1 MDDTSNSGK
10 SPATPPA
17 SPVEW
22 RLGEAPF
29 LAVEVF
35 GRIAPLELEVGFG
48 KGRFLLRQA
57 QARPDTDFVGVER
70 AAKYFRLARTRGEKR
85 GLTNLRL
92 VRGDARVFVED
103 RLPDGSLHRAHVYF
117 PDPWPKKRQHKR
129 RLLDPPFFHAL
140 ARKLRPGGELHL
152 ATDHA
157 DYFREIVL
165 SVETEPRFVAT
176 DPLPED
182 PEGLTNYEVKY
193 RAEGR
198 PIHRARWIVAG

>member
-1 MDDTSNSGK
+1 MDEN
-10 SPATPPA
+10 PRPEVPLAPPPP

-22 RLGEAPF
+22 RLAESPF
-29 LAVEVF
+29 LPVEVF
-35 GRIAPLELEVGFG
+35 GRSSPLELEVGFG

-70 AAKYFRLARTRGEKR
+70 AAKYFRLARTRAEKR
-85 GLTNLRL
+85 KLTNLRL
-92 VRGDARVFVED
+92 VRGDARVLVED
-103 RLPDGSLHRAHVYF
+103 RLPDGCLDRAHVYF

-140 ARKLRPGGELHL
+140 ARRLRPGGELHL

-165 SVETEPRFVAT
+165 SVETERRFVAA